1 MQNLILRKKNNNLQ
15 DNLRC
20 LKKLDT
26 HRPTLKQW
34 LNRKKISKEGKLGT
48 LGRKK
53 IHGKKNTDEYKRLS
67 FSSRVL
73 YYV

>member
-1 MQNLILRKKNNNLQ
+1 M
-15 DNLRC
+15 
-20 LKKLDT
+20 LKRIGHPQTYPKT
-26 HRPTLKQW
+26 MAKQ
-34 LNRKKISKEGKLGT
+34 KENIKGRKLGT

>member
-1 MQNLILRKKNNNLQ
+1 M
-15 DNLRC
+15 
-20 LKKLDT
+20 LKKIGHPQT
-26 HRPTLKQW
+26 YPKTMAKQ
-34 LNRKKISKEGKLGT
+34 KENIKGRKLGT